1 MAKSFILFDSDS
13 LKNFHKRI
21 FFSMLLFLFVYFVA
35 IYRITQIM
43 IIAPVDKIVKVSKTF
58 EERGKIFDR
67 NGNLLAMTIKSYS
80 LATNPIK
87 IKNKKELAKKLSS
100 ILKIDEFSILN
111 NLLKEEK
118 FVWIKRHITPIEH
131 QAIIDLG
138 EINYDYIKKKKEFI
152 RIQVCPHIL

>member
-43 IIAPVDKIVKVSKTF
+43 IIAPVNKILQVNETF

-67 NGNLLAMTIKSYS
+67 NGNLLATTINSNS
-80 LATNPIK
+80 LSTNPIK
-87 IKNKKELAKKLSS
+87 IKKNA
-100 ILKIDEFSILN
+100 INIFIIIIIMIDFEYFITWF
-111 NLLKEEK
+111 
-118 FVWIKRHITPIEH
+118 FVLPE
-131 QAIIDLG
+131 
-138 EINYDYIKKKKEFI
+138 
-152 RIQVCPHIL
+152 V